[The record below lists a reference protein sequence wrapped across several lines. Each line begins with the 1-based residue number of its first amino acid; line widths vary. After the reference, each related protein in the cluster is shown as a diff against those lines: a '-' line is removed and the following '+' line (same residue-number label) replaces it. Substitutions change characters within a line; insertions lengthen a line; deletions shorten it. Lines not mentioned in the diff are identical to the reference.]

1 MPAVAAASRCNVPA
15 NANPLNP
22 CPVNAMNSQSLA
34 IDHLMWG
41 GADLDSAIDIL
52 ASHTGCRAAAGG
64 SHPGN
69 GTRNAL
75 LGLGGERYLE
85 VIAPDP
91 TQSAGA
97 GLAAE
102 LAAMRQ
108 PALWTWAV
116 RTGSLEAVAAQ
127 LNAHGISTASP
138 RAMSRRAID
147 GTLLQWRLLFAQDR
161 SLGGVLPFFIDWG
174 NSAHPTT
181 TLGRECRLDALHVTL
196 PAGHVLAGW
205 FASIDGV
212 RVETGAQPGLQALL
226 VTPRGRVDL
235 D

>member
-1 MPAVAAASRCNVPA
+1 
-15 NANPLNP
+15 
-22 CPVNAMNSQSLA
+22 MNSQSLA

-102 LAAMRQ
+102 LAAMQQ
-108 PALWTWAV
+108 PALRTWAV
-116 RTGSLEAVAAQ
+116 RSGSLEAVAAQ
-127 LNAHGISTASP
+127 LNAHGISTAAP

-161 SLGGVLPFFIDWG
+161 SLGGVLPFFIDCSSSTG
-174 NSAHPTT
+174 ATQRIQRQHSAASAGWTRC
-181 TLGRECRLDALHVTL
+181 TLRCQRDMCS
-196 PAGHVLAGW
+196 LAGSRPSTAC
-205 FASIDGV
+205 ASKPV
-212 RVETGAQPGLQALL
+212 HSQVCKRCW
-226 VTPRGRVDL
+226 
-235 D
+235 

>member
-1 MPAVAAASRCNVPA
+1 MRAVAAASRCNVPA

-52 ASHTGCRAAAGG
+52 ASHTGCCAAAGG

-102 LAAMRQ
+102 LAAMQQ
-108 PALWTWAV
+108 PALRTWAV
-116 RTGSLEAVAAQ
+116 RSGSLEAVAAQ
-127 LNAHGISTASP
+127 LNAHGISTAAP

-161 SLGGVLPFFIDWG
+161 SLGGVLPFFIDCSSSTG
-174 NSAHPTT
+174 ATQRIQRQHSAASAGWTHC
-181 TLGRECRLDALHVTL
+181 TLRCQRDMCS
-196 PAGHVLAGW
+196 LAGLRPSTAC
-205 FASIDGV
+205 ASKQV
-212 RVETGAQPGLQALL
+212 HSQVCKHCW
-226 VTPRGRVDL
+226 
-235 D
+235 